1 MSRRRIAAGAE
12 SRSSFSLRN
21 FADESNL
28 AAPPPAASPYA
39 TGFAKVA
46 TPTLN
51 FKFKTLGSV
60 TTTSPPVEAQTL
72 PVNFFTKPIGASR
85 GSGDVMRLTAIVDD
99 LTQKQKKAAE
109 KHSQTEAHLQQ
120 LNNALNHE
128 RAAAAARAKTHKAE
142 LAVAHES
149 ESKMRKELASRAAV
163 KEIEKNQ
170 FESSVHAALK
180 LEETEEKVA
189 VAEKRVADL
198 SARCETLTTECD
210 GLEQKKI
217 ERVEAEAAAVSL
229 DTDAVQLLLKQA
241 AMAKTELQQIET
253 TRARLDAELAEIIK
267 IRDVRQTEAT
277 EAAATLDAANAA
289 TAAAVADKQAAAAHA
304 AAIQRDAEST
314 QKQLDGLND
323 QLAAAK
329 SVAATQ
335 KPTGVAAPTR
345 LNQITPSSAQK
356 IHALSCCAGT
366 GLPFHF
372 SSDAP
377 THLTTAPAVLS
388 KAPGG
393 GTPGEQMVDAI
404 VSDLKNYFN
413 AAAVA
418 HRAAGKVAVE
428 VV

>member
-241 AMAKTELQQIET
+241 AMAKTELEQIET
-253 TRARLDAELAEIIK
+253 TRARLDAELAESVK
-267 IRDVRQTEAT
+267 IRDATQAEAT
-277 EAAATLDAANAA
+277 AAATLDAANAA

-314 QKQLDGLND
+314 QKQLDGLNN

-418 HRAAGKVAVE
+418 HRAAGKAV
-428 VV
+428 VVV